1 MATPTIAYYGHTY
14 YTYYG
19 WLHLL
24 RQADSVD
31 LGTGSS
37 LDLAEIEEIDD
48 IDETGETPGQGR
60 GLLLTTEAG
69 WLLAL
74 VPEVAEAVE
83 AVEEE
88 PDPLPRSRTMF
99 HAPKQQ
105 QKPPPRQQQ
114 QQQGQEQRQRVAA
127 WRDLLAAT
135 CINAEGYGDLV
146 ASDRA
151 VTIAQS
157 SLRQHGAAAGGVVTS
172 GPALSD
178 TLRMAVAVGSGSAML
193 AFDCTLSGAIVSR
206 YTSLL
211 SGAGEIEY
219 KMQPQ

>member
-1 MATPTIAYYGHTY
+1 MSIGHGLY
-14 YTYYG
+14 LL

-24 RQADSVD
+24 WQADSVD

-48 IDETGETPGQGR
+48 IDETGEAPGQGW

-74 VPEVAEAVE
+74 VPEAAEAVE

-105 QKPPPRQQQ
+105 QKPPPRQPQ
-114 QQQGQEQRQRVAA
+114 QQQGQEQRQRVVA

-135 CINAEGYGDLV
+135 CVNAEGYGDLV

-157 SLRQHGAAAGGVVTS
+157 SLRQHGAAAGGVATS

-193 AFDCTLSGAIVSR
+193 AFDCTLSGAIIKSIAPYSQVP
-206 YTSLL
+206 Y
-211 SGAGEIEY
+211 
-219 KMQPQ
+219 

>member
-1 MATPTIAYYGHTY
+1 MSIGHGLY
-14 YTYYG
+14 LL

-105 QKPPPRQQQ
+105 QKPPPRQPQ

-135 CINAEGYGDLV
+135 CVNAEGYGDLV

-193 AFDCTLSGAIVSR
+193 AFDCTLSGAIVNILPYSQARGRSR
-206 YTSLL
+206 TRCSH
-211 SGAGEIEY
+211 SN
-219 KMQPQ
+219 